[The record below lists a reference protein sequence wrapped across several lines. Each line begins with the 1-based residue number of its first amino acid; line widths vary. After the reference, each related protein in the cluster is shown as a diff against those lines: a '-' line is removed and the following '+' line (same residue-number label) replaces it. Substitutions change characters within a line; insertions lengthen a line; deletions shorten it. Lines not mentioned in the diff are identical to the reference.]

1 MERLVDDMVRLQE
14 DVKSRV
20 SITSTQLAEFK
31 LNRAS
36 DTARDSRERAMF
48 VVENSLNVNRMLK
61 EFHDSRIANGQQDR
75 ADRIAFVSD
84 MVKKRA
90 EFVEQLSAT
99 RKGLLKQITNE
110 SAALIADTA
119 VSVAALVKQGKR
131 HANGFESASQ
141 AVSKQREPVIN
152 AGVAASKT
160 DAELLNT
167 WKAAAPAAPAAPKV
181 AAPVARKATAPVAP
195 VAPKP
200 TAPKPTAPKP
210 TAPAAPVAPKVTA
223 SAASKENAPVAS
235 KVAASA
241 APKITASATPRAGA
255 LATPKSAASKA
266 GALATPKSATP
277 KATAS
282 AAPKAGAL
290 ATPKAAN
297 PKATVTPNS
306 HKSVKSKR
314 NR

>member
-160 DAELLNT
+160 DAGLLNT
-167 WKAAAPAAPAAPKV
+167 WKAAAPAAPKV

-195 VAPKP
+195 KPAAPKP
-200 TAPKPTAPKP
+200 TAPV
-210 TAPAAPVAPKVTA
+210 APVAPKVTA
-223 SAASKENAPVAS
+223 SAA
-235 KVAASA
+235 
-241 APKITASATPRAGA
+241 PKTTASATPRAGA

>member
-110 SAALIADTA
+110 SAALIADAA

-160 DAELLNT
+160 DAGLLNT
-167 WKAAAPAAPAAPKV
+167 WKAAAPAAPKV

-195 VAPKP
+195 V
-200 TAPKPTAPKP
+200 APKPTAPKP

-282 AAPKAGAL
+282 AVPKAGAL

>member
-141 AVSKQREPVIN
+141 AASKHREPVIN

-167 WKAAAPAAPAAPKV
+167 WKAAAPAAPKV

-195 VAPKP
+195 KPAAPV
-200 TAPKPTAPKP
+200 
-210 TAPAAPVAPKVTA
+210 APVAPKVTA
-223 SAASKENAPVAS
+223 SAA
-235 KVAASA
+235 
-241 APKITASATPRAGA
+241 PKTTASATPRAGA

>member
-141 AVSKQREPVIN
+141 AASKQREPVIN

-167 WKAAAPAAPAAPKV
+167 WKAAAPAAPKV

-195 VAPKP
+195 KP
-200 TAPKPTAPKP
+200 TAPV
-210 TAPAAPVAPKVTA
+210 APVAPKVTA
-223 SAASKENAPVAS
+223 SAA
-235 KVAASA
+235 
-241 APKITASATPRAGA
+241 PKTTASATPRAGA

>member
-141 AVSKQREPVIN
+141 AASKQREPVIN

-167 WKAAAPAAPAAPKV
+167 WKAAAPAAPKV
-181 AAPVARKATAPVAP
+181 AAP

-200 TAPKPTAPKP
+200 TAPV
-210 TAPAAPVAPKVTA
+210 APVAPKVTA
-223 SAASKENAPVAS
+223 SAASKENAPVAP
-235 KVAASA
+235 KVTASA
-241 APKITASATPRAGA
+241 APKTTASATPRAGA

>member
-110 SAALIADTA
+110 SAALIADAA

-160 DAELLNT
+160 DAGLLNT
-167 WKAAAPAAPAAPKV
+167 WKAAAPAAPKV

-195 VAPKP
+195 KP
-200 TAPKPTAPKP
+200 A
-210 TAPAAPVAPKVTA
+210 APKVTA

>member
-119 VSVAALVKQGKR
+119 VSVAALVKQGTR

-141 AVSKQREPVIN
+141 AASKQREPVIN

-160 DAELLNT
+160 DAGLLNT
-167 WKAAAPAAPAAPKV
+167 WKATAPAAPKV
-181 AAPVARKATAPVAP
+181 AA
-195 VAPKP
+195 
-200 TAPKPTAPKP
+200 
-210 TAPAAPVAPKVTA
+210 
-223 SAASKENAPVAS
+223 
-235 KVAASA
+235 SA
-241 APKITASATPRAGA
+241 APKTTASATPRAGA

>member
-1 MERLVDDMVRLQE
+1 MERLADDMVRLQE
-14 DVKSRV
+14 DIKSRV
-20 SITSTQLAEFK
+20 SITSSQLAEFK

-110 SAALIADTA
+110 SAALMADTV
-119 VSVAALVKQGKR
+119 VSVAALVKQGTR
-131 HANGFESASQ
+131 HANGFKTASQ
-141 AVSKQREPVIN
+141 AAKKQPEPVIN
-152 AGVAASKT
+152 ADVAASKM
-160 DAELLNT
+160 DAGLLNT
-167 WKAAAPAAPAAPKV
+167 WKAAAPTAPKPAAPKPAAPAAPAAPK
-181 AAPVARKATAPVAP
+181 
-195 VAPKP
+195 
-200 TAPKPTAPKP
+200 
-210 TAPAAPVAPKVTA
+210 PAAPVAAKPSVTKPSAPKA
-223 SAASKENAPVAS
+223 S
-235 KVAASA
+235 ASA
-241 APKITASATPRAGA
+241 APKATVPATPRAGA
-255 LATPKSAASKA
+255 LATPKSAAPKA
-266 GALATPKSATP
+266 GALATPKSAAS

-290 ATPKAAN
+290 ATPKAAT
-297 PKATVTPNS
+297 PKAAVTPTS

>member
-160 DAELLNT
+160 DA
-167 WKAAAPAAPAAPKV
+167 APALAGP
-181 AAPVARKATAPVAP
+181 
-195 VAPKP
+195 
-200 TAPKPTAPKP
+200 
-210 TAPAAPVAPKVTA
+210 
-223 SAASKENAPVAS
+223 
-235 KVAASA
+235 
-241 APKITASATPRAGA
+241 PR
-255 LATPKSAASKA
+255 
-266 GALATPKSATP
+266 
-277 KATAS
+277 
-282 AAPKAGAL
+282 
-290 ATPKAAN
+290 
-297 PKATVTPNS
+297 
-306 HKSVKSKR
+306 
-314 NR
+314 

>member
-141 AVSKQREPVIN
+141 AASKQREPVIN

-167 WKAAAPAAPAAPKV
+167 WKAAAPAAPKV
-181 AAPVARKATAPVAP
+181 AAPVARKATAPV
-195 VAPKP
+195 
-200 TAPKPTAPKP
+200 APKPTAPKP

>member
-1 MERLVDDMVRLQE
+1 MERLADDMVRLQE
-14 DVKSRV
+14 DIKSRV
-20 SITSTQLAEFK
+20 SITSSQLAEFK
-31 LNRAS
+31 LNRAR

-110 SAALIADTA
+110 SAALIADTV
-119 VSVAALVKQGKR
+119 VSVAALVKQGTR
-131 HANGFESASQ
+131 HANGFETASQ
-141 AVSKQREPVIN
+141 AARKQPEPVIN
-152 AGVAASKT
+152 ADVAASKM
-160 DAELLNT
+160 DAGLLNT
-167 WKAAAPAAPAAPKV
+167 WKAAAP
-181 AAPVARKATAPVAP
+181 TA
-195 VAPKP
+195 P
-200 TAPKPTAPKP
+200 TAPKTAAPTAPK
-210 TAPAAPVAPKVTA
+210 TATSVATKPSAPKA
-223 SAASKENAPVAS
+223 S
-235 KVAASA
+235 ASA
-241 APKITASATPRAGA
+241 APKATVPATPRAGA
-255 LATPKSAASKA
+255 LATPKSAAPKA
-266 GALATPKSATP
+266 GALATPKSAAS

-290 ATPKAAN
+290 ATPKAAT
-297 PKATVTPNS
+297 PKAAVTPTS

>member
-1 MERLVDDMVRLQE
+1 MERLADDMVRLQE
-14 DVKSRV
+14 DIKSRV
-20 SITSTQLAEFK
+20 SITSSQLAEFK
-31 LNRAS
+31 LNRAR

-110 SAALIADTA
+110 SAALIADTV
-119 VSVAALVKQGKR
+119 VSVAALVKQGTR
-131 HANGFESASQ
+131 HANGFETASQ
-141 AVSKQREPVIN
+141 AARKQPEPVIN
-152 AGVAASKT
+152 ADVAASKM
-160 DAELLNT
+160 DAGLLNT
-167 WKAAAPAAPAAPKV
+167 WKAAAPTAPKTAAPTAPKTAAPTAPKT
-181 AAPVARKATAPVAP
+181 AAPVATKPS
-195 VAPKP
+195 APK
-200 TAPKPTAPKP
+200 
-210 TAPAAPVAPKVTA
+210 A
-223 SAASKENAPVAS
+223 S
-235 KVAASA
+235 ASA
-241 APKITASATPRAGA
+241 APKATVPATPRAGA
-255 LATPKSAASKA
+255 LATPKSAAPKA
-266 GALATPKSATP
+266 GALATPKSAAS

-290 ATPKAAN
+290 ATPKAAT
-297 PKATVTPNS
+297 PKAAVTPTS

>member
-110 SAALIADTA
+110 SAALIADAA

-160 DAELLNT
+160 DAGLLNT
-167 WKAAAPAAPAAPKV
+167 WKAAAPAAPKV

-195 VAPKP
+195 KPAVPKP
-200 TAPKPTAPKP
+200 TAPV
-210 TAPAAPVAPKVTA
+210 APVAPKVTA
-223 SAASKENAPVAS
+223 SAA
-235 KVAASA
+235 
-241 APKITASATPRAGA
+241 PKTTASATPRAGA

>member
-119 VSVAALVKQGKR
+119 VSVAALVKQGTR
-131 HANGFESASQ
+131 HANGFKSASQ
-141 AVSKQREPVIN
+141 AASKQREPVIN
-152 AGVAASKT
+152 AGVAVSKT
-160 DAELLNT
+160 DTGLLNT
-167 WKAAAPAAPAAPKV
+167 WKAAAPAAPKV
-181 AAPVARKATAPVAP
+181 AAPVAPV
-195 VAPKP
+195 
-200 TAPKPTAPKP
+200 APKPTAPKP

>member
-141 AVSKQREPVIN
+141 AASKQREPVIN

-195 VAPKP
+195 KPAAPKP
-200 TAPKPTAPKP
+200 TAPV
-210 TAPAAPVAPKVTA
+210 APVAPKVTA
-223 SAASKENAPVAS
+223 SAA
-235 KVAASA
+235 
-241 APKITASATPRAGA
+241 PKTTASATPRAGA

>member
-141 AVSKQREPVIN
+141 AASKQREPVIN

-167 WKAAAPAAPAAPKV
+167 WKAAAPAAPKV

-195 VAPKP
+195 KPAAPKP
-200 TAPKPTAPKP
+200 AAPKPAAPKP
-210 TAPAAPVAPKVTA
+210 
-223 SAASKENAPVAS
+223 
-235 KVAASA
+235 
-241 APKITASATPRAGA
+241 TASATPRAGA

>member
-110 SAALIADTA
+110 SAALIADAA

-167 WKAAAPAAPAAPKV
+167 WKAAAPAAPKV

-195 VAPKP
+195 KP
-200 TAPKPTAPKP
+200 A
-210 TAPAAPVAPKVTA
+210 APKVTA

-241 APKITASATPRAGA
+241 APKTTASATPRAGA

>member
-160 DAELLNT
+160 DAGLLNT
-167 WKAAAPAAPAAPKV
+167 WKAAAPAAPKV

-195 VAPKP
+195 KP
-200 TAPKPTAPKP
+200 A
-210 TAPAAPVAPKVTA
+210 APKVTA

>member
-119 VSVAALVKQGKR
+119 VSVAALVKQGTR
-131 HANGFESASQ
+131 HANGFKSASQ
-141 AVSKQREPVIN
+141 AASKQREPVIN
-152 AGVAASKT
+152 AGVAVSKT
-160 DAELLNT
+160 DAGLLNT
-167 WKAAAPAAPAAPKV
+167 WKPAAPAAPKV

-195 VAPKP
+195 KP
-200 TAPKPTAPKP
+200 AAPKP

-223 SAASKENAPVAS
+223 SAA
-235 KVAASA
+235 
-241 APKITASATPRAGA
+241 PKTTASATPRAGA